1 MGLLPEFNTR
11 VRALMAAAKEAGYDP
26 RITSGYRSE
35 ADQARAIESVSR
47 NVNGRPASFVEYSRG
62 IPGYAAGIG
71 KSNHQR
77 GEAVDFGTGPA
88 LGWMRQNAGA
98 YGVQFPA
105 RLAKSDP
112 IHAEVDPN
120 FMGPV
125 QDPNDRGA
133 PVQVPASAQPDP
145 AKTANYQPKRGGMS
159 AAQPMM
165 MLGGP
170 KDAPTGNQPMALYD
184 PQQQQQGF
192 SLDNWMTSP
201 LFQMG
206 AGVLGAPNIGQG
218 LMQGSQAASQF
229 ATARQRQQRDAEMF
243 PLQKQLLQSQV
254 ESANDP
260 LKRQLLQAQV
270 NKANEPA
277 TSDDIR
283 EFQFAKKDGFA
294 GGFADWMKQKREM
307 NGQTAQQVTWGT
319 DAQGN
324 YVAMQASRDGK
335 LVQSQLPQG
344 VVPVPAEVLAYR
356 KTQANQQGEASGK
369 ARANLPVVET
379 QAKLMKDALDAVES
393 DPYLPTMT
401 GFAANYRPNISKEA
415 VASQARIDQ
424 VQGKAFLQAFE
435 GLRGAGAITVEE
447 GAKATA
453 SISRLQA
460 MAVGTDEY
468 KRALNDVRKEID
480 ALVSLARQKASAPE
494 PGVAVRPGQAP
505 GQPAQQGPI
514 DLGNGIKIRRLD

>member
-1 MGLLPEFNTR
+1 MADPLTIRYNNPGALEYKDWMSKYGGRLGPNGRYAAFDSPDQGYGVMSKVLDTYGQKHGLTSVSGIVNRWAPPNVDNNSTGDYIKRVSSSLGIDPNAPVPPER
-11 VRALMAAAKEAGYDP
+11 RADLMRAMATVEAG
-26 RITSGYRSE
+26 
-35 ADQARAIESVSR
+35 RA
-47 NVNGRPASFVEYSRG
+47 PAG
-62 IPGYAAGIG
+62 
-71 KSNHQR
+71 
-77 GEAVDFGTGPA
+77 
-88 LGWMRQNAGA
+88 L
-98 YGVQFPA
+98 
-105 RLAKSDP
+105 
-112 IHAEVDPN
+112 
-120 FMGPV
+120 
-125 QDPNDRGA
+125 
-133 PVQVPASAQPDP
+133 
-145 AKTANYQPKRGGMS
+145 S
-159 AAQPMM
+159 AAQPPM

-170 KDAPTGNQPMALYD
+170 KDAPTGAQPMALYD

-192 SLDNWMTSP
+192 SLENLMTSP

-229 ATARQRQQRDAEMF
+229 ATARQKQQREAELF
-243 PLQKQLLQSQV
+243 PLQKQLM
-254 ESANDP
+254 
-260 LKRQLLQAQV
+260 QAQIT
-270 NKANEPA
+270 KAGEPPS
-277 TSDDIR
+277 SDDIR
-283 EFQFAKKDGFA
+283 EFQFAKKDGYA

-379 QAKLMKDALDAVES
+379 NAKLMKDALDAVEN

-435 GLRGAGAITVEE
+435 GLRGGGAITEAE

-460 MAVGTDEY
+460 MAVGTEEY

-480 ALVSLARQKASAPE
+480 ALVSLARQKASSPE
-494 PGVAVRPGQAP
+494 PSYTVRPP
-505 GQPAQQGPI
+505 GQQGQPQGQPQQPV

>member
-11 VRALMAAAKEAGYDP
+11 VRALMAAAQQAGQDP
-26 RITSGYRSE
+26 RIVSGYRSE
-35 ADQARAIESVSR
+35 ADQAKAINSVSQR
-47 NVNGRPASFVEYSRG
+47 VNGRPASFVEYSRG
-62 IPGYAAGIG
+62 IPGLAAPVGG
-71 KSNHQR
+71 SMHQR
-77 GEAVDFGTGPA
+77 GEAVDFSPGPS
-88 LGWMRQNAGA
+88 LDWMRQNASA
-98 YGVQFPA
+98 YGVRFPQS
-105 RLAKSDP
+105 LAKSDP
-112 IHAEVDPN
+112 VHAEVDPE
-120 FMGPV
+120 FWGPV
-125 QDPNDRGA
+125 QDPNDVGK
-133 PVQVPASAQPDP
+133 PVAVPPSSQSDP
-145 AKTANYQPKRGGMS
+145 MKTANYQPKRGGMS

-170 KDAPTGNQPMALYD
+170 KDAPTGAQPMALYD

-192 SLDNWMTSP
+192 SLENLMMSP

-229 ATARQRQQRDAEMF
+229 ATARQKQQREAELF
-243 PLQKQLLQSQV
+243 PLQKQLM
-254 ESANDP
+254 
-260 LKRQLLQAQV
+260 QAQIT
-270 NKANEPA
+270 KAGEPPS
-277 TSDDIR
+277 SDDIR
-283 EFQFAKKDGFA
+283 EFQFAKKDGYA

-379 QAKLMKDALDAVES
+379 NAKLMKDALDAVEN

-435 GLRGAGAITVEE
+435 GLRGGGAITEAE

-460 MAVGTDEY
+460 MAVGTEEY

-480 ALVSLARQKASAPE
+480 ALVSLARQKASSPE
-494 PGVAVRPGQAP
+494 PSYTVRPP
-505 GQPAQQGPI
+505 GQQVQPQQNDGWMDI
-514 DLGNGIKIRRLD
+514 NGVRVRKAN